1 LDEKT
6 ADIGGVVLNIIIFAQ
21 TVATLILIIVLSLA
35 IAFVTRNMKL
45 KRLFSQE
52 YIRVI
57 HTKTLRKLYPFV
69 PKPNSIKYR
78 NTKKFLTS
86 IGWKISVEGIYLCK
100 WCMFALSFFILVT
113 IQSTNKAIELK
124 EIVQNVNYNH
134 NLIETFRV
142 DTPENVA
149 LEIQLYHLVDKKIL
163 KDDEIYR
170 ARNKQRYIA
179 YIEDLIKQQGVQTT
193 DDLKTTAQ
201 RLYYKVIQTRL
212 IRNGINTYI
221 YIVLISIL
229 IYHLP
234 DILGQIKRKLIEDK
248 KNWEILN
255 CMIVF
260 SVFGRMPP
268 FSVLNI
274 LEHIVIV
281 TDVYKPL
288 FEALI
293 EGLKKGGKQDEAF
306 DAALETVDRDELY
319 ELLETMKIAR
329 RTGLIHSVDDVEDTI
344 NNTIKWIE
352 IENITRRRTKM
363 LYAMTAMAVVMGL
376 GCIYFAYGLTVISN
390 PANMI
395 IK

>member
-149 LEIQLYHLVDKKIL
+149 LEIQLYHLVDKKIS

>member
-1 LDEKT
+1 M
-6 ADIGGVVLNIIIFAQ
+6 NIIIFAQ

>member
-1 LDEKT
+1 
-6 ADIGGVVLNIIIFAQ
+6 
-21 TVATLILIIVLSLA
+21 
-35 IAFVTRNMKL
+35 
-45 KRLFSQE
+45 
-52 YIRVI
+52 
-57 HTKTLRKLYPFV
+57 
-69 PKPNSIKYR
+69 
-78 NTKKFLTS
+78 
-86 IGWKISVEGIYLCK
+86 
-100 WCMFALSFFILVT
+100 
-113 IQSTNKAIELK
+113 
-124 EIVQNVNYNH
+124 
-134 NLIETFRV
+134 
-142 DTPENVA
+142 
-149 LEIQLYHLVDKKIL
+149 
-163 KDDEIYR
+163 
-170 ARNKQRYIA
+170 
-179 YIEDLIKQQGVQTT
+179 
-193 DDLKTTAQ
+193 
-201 RLYYKVIQTRL
+201 
-212 IRNGINTYI
+212 
-221 YIVLISIL
+221 
-229 IYHLP
+229 
-234 DILGQIKRKLIEDK
+234 
-248 KNWEILN
+248 
-255 CMIVF
+255 
-260 SVFGRMPP
+260 MPP